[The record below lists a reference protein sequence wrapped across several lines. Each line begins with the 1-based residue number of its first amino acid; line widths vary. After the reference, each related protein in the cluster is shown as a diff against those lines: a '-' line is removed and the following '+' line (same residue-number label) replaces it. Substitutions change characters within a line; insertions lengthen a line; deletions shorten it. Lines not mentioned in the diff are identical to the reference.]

1 MIWRSLAVALGL
13 VAAVFVVLELGP
25 AIEPRHDLPE
35 ELAELTESTWNR
47 FEAAFPAQSGC
58 LTDVEL
64 ELVPEV
70 AVGAAEYLVAER
82 LIRIQIPTSPRRY
95 AEALT
100 HELAHHIDAVC
111 DGEFTIGSAFR
122 VAQGFGPEISWECVD
137 AWERRPMEH
146 FAETVVEY
154 VTADRH
160 SHSGIIEVSP
170 AALDI
175 VRHWAT
181 ESA

>member
-1 MIWRSLAVALGL
+1 MIWRGAVAIFGL

-35 ELAELTESTWNR
+35 DVAELTASTWDR

-58 LTDVEL
+58 LADVEL

-70 AVGAAEYLVAER
+70 AAGTAEYLVSER
-82 LIRIQIPTSPRRY
+82 LIRIGTPTSPRSY
-95 AEALT
+95 VETLT

-122 VAQGFGPEISWECVD
+122 EAQGFGPETSWECVD
-137 AWERRPMEH
+137 AWEKRPMEH

-154 VTADRH
+154 VTGDRYSHAD
-160 SHSGIIEVSP
+160 IIEVSEE
-170 AALDI
+170 ALEI
-175 VRHWAT
+175 IRGWAT
-181 ESA
+181 ETV

>member
-1 MIWRSLAVALGL
+1 MIWRSLAVAFGL

-35 ELAELTESTWNR
+35 EFAELTESTWNR

-70 AVGAAEYLVAER
+70 AVGAAEYLVAEQ
-82 LIRIQIPTSPRRY
+82 LIRIEVPTSPRRY
-95 AEALT
+95 VETLT

-111 DGEFTIGSAFR
+111 DGEFTIGSVFR
-122 VAQGFGPEISWECVD
+122 VAQGLGPETSWECVD
-137 AWERRPMEH
+137 AWGKRPMEH

-154 VTADRH
+154 VTAERH
-160 SHSGIIEVSP
+160 SHSDIIEVSP

-175 VRHWAT
+175 VRNWAT
-181 ESA
+181 ETA